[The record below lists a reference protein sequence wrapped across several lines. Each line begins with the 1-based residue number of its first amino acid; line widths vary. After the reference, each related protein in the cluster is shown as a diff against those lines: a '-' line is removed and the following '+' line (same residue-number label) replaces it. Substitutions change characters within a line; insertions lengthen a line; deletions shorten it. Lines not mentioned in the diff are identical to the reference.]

1 MSIWASTDHIHHITW
16 LVVKIHGLN
25 LFCNWYCGI
34 SLMIYFCMDR
44 SISVESTVSYYIIT
58 QDLSNLGLKKL
69 IFPGDVDE
77 TCSYYD
83 NT

>member
-1 MSIWASTDHIHHITW
+1 
-16 LVVKIHGLN
+16 
-25 LFCNWYCGI
+25 
-34 SLMIYFCMDR
+34 MIYFCMDR